1 MPSKIGLV
9 LALDGEK
16 EFKSALTSAKQAA
29 SSLKSEV
36 KAVGEAFSGQANTLE
51 ALTAKHEALSRQ
63 QDSLKARVAA
73 ARTGLDQ
80 ANETYRK
87 QADRLEEL
95 RTKLDAARKAQQK
108 MEEAGD
114 TSSDAYKEQTE
125 EVERLQEAVT
135 KQASNTSAAASRV
148 AKWGS
153 EVDSANRELTECNK
167 ELAKNEQYMDEA
179 ASSADGCARSIDG
192 MGDEIKETGDQ
203 AEDAGGKVDKLD
215 SGWKTAFKVAAVGLA
230 TKALQ
235 ELGQKAIEAAKYV
248 VKVGS
253 DFEASMS
260 KVRALSGASASEMD
274 QISVKAQ
281 ELGASTQFSATE
293 VGDAFGY
300 MALAGWDV
308 NSMLDGVDG
317 VVNLAAA
324 GQMDLAR
331 ASDIVTDN
339 LTAFGLTAS
348 DSGRMVDVMAY
359 AMAHSNTDVDQLG
372 EAYKNVAA
380 TCASMGISM
389 EDATAVLMVMANAGI
404 KGGEAGTALNA
415 IMTRLATDT
424 KGCASALEEYGV
436 SIYDSEGNMAS
447 LSDILGGMSGVWS
460 TLTQEQ
466 QASMAKAIAGQSH
479 YADLQ
484 VIMAGLAGEA
494 EDGESAFSN
503 YAKQLDNCSGSAE
516 DMRITMTDNLQG
528 DVKGLNSALEGLG
541 IRLYSY
547 VQGPLRSLVQTA
559 TGVIRGIT
567 DALTPQRTELQ
578 EFVQSIQT
586 SDEEVQR
593 LLDSAQA
600 RVTDAEAQAAE
611 LDTYQQVILDAQDKL
626 AAGGELSQ
634 FELYQVQNA
643 VNALSDTM
651 PELSA
656 AFDSN
661 TGAID
666 MNRES
671 IVALFDAQKTAL
683 MDSALLAASEEAYT
697 AYIQAQLNAQK
708 AEDAVKAAQDAY
720 DEAHRIYQEMANDE
734 GGPNGTSRYTSAQ
747 VEAQGEKMRQ
757 LEQDLENAKSTQE
770 QVNKTFEEASQV
782 YQQTATAADEVRQKE
797 QSVAETSGQ
806 VKQQQEAQTETAKA
820 LARTYSDL
828 QQSDE
833 DLAEAAKASAEAQK
847 EAIEAVKEAYE
858 GFYDRIKQDMESQI
872 DILKPFEP
880 PEETTSVDEMIS
892 NVEGQMEMLAGW
904 RDNMATLWAEVEKGT
919 ISPEFYQHILEQGP
933 AYASAVE
940 SMVADVESTAEGE
953 VPKLAQLSEQ
963 WGEAMDLSEQT
974 ARAQALNETSLALA
988 ANALGSSAEEYD
1000 AALDTLIAASSLE
1013 GWSSDASRQIS
1024 ALVNTAKQMGV
1035 ALPKGF
1041 AEGIANGSST
1051 PAVAMAQIAGAIDG
1065 QISEVVK
1072 LAEAAGLDVPEELKA
1087 GIEAGN
1093 PAAIA
1098 AYQQLIAD
1106 LAQMESDA
1114 QETGQTAGEGA
1125 ASGMVE
1131 SLESGQAD
1139 AGAAAEAIG
1148 TAVNTGLATASE
1160 GLGETGT
1167 TAAQSFV
1174 SGISGATGDASAA
1187 GESLS
1192 QAATQGVSTAEA
1204 NLQAHGTAAGQ
1215 SFASGVASGAGSAM
1229 AAGYG
1234 LGSAAVSGASAYT
1247 GSAWSIGYNIAA
1259 GVASGISSGASA
1271 AISAAA
1277 SMASSALAAAKAKL
1291 EIQSPSKAFRKQVG
1305 HQIARGMAF
1314 GIRDKASLASKE
1326 ADKMSATVLA
1336 KATKWL
1342 TKYKKSHKVSLQD
1355 TLYYWQQV
1363 QKHTKKGTDAYKTA
1377 SKNIEK
1383 ALLRTQGLSAAT
1395 AKKIVNNF
1403 GVSWFETKGSGKNA
1417 KRVKK
1422 SAADYYS
1429 DVYSAADKFYSNWSQ
1444 LNDWSTKKE
1453 IAYWTGVRKRLKKG
1467 TQAWIDAT
1475 LQIKDLKAQQAEEVK
1490 SQRAAAA
1497 SSQDSAL
1504 AAYKVYNAGKVSMK
1518 AEWQYWD
1525 QARKAFKQGTQERID
1540 ADQKYYEAKQAWYD
1554 ALEDLD
1560 KNYAEDTKQINDQL
1574 KADVKDLQQAY
1585 KDAVADRKR
1594 DIMSQMDLFE
1604 AFDAEGYTG
1613 EQLLANL
1620 KTQVAGLALWEREL
1634 GELEKRKGIPKDLI
1648 ESLQEM
1654 GVDAAANIYSL
1665 NHMTDEQ
1672 LTEYVDLWK
1681 QKSALATAQAVK
1693 ESETLRKETDEQ
1705 IKQLRATAKAEL
1717 DELTK
1722 QWKAQRAELNE
1733 EISKGLATLATKAA
1747 KIGEEAAVA
1756 LARSLTSE
1764 VVGYESYK
1772 STQKVVNMVSDGL
1785 KDLPKAGKTI
1795 GQSTLDGILSSLTDP
1810 ARIQEAAETV
1820 VNSIKKA
1827 MQEAAL
1833 IHSPSRLFRD
1843 EVGSQIDAG
1852 LAMGIEAGQAA
1863 EAARQNVHAMLEA
1876 AREALAQEGGTLSY
1890 SADLSG
1896 VEELGR
1902 MVGDAGSG
1910 MSLSI
1915 DTSGITG
1922 GMSAILARMDR
1933 LEAAIT
1939 SMGVYVDGEALVG
1952 QIQPAMSVANAAASV
1967 RSSRGRL

>member
-16 EFKSALTSAKQAA
+16 EFRSALTSAKQAA
-29 SSLKSEV
+29 STLKSEV
-36 KAVGEAFSGQANTLE
+36 KAVGEAFSGQANTME
-51 ALTAKHEALSRQ
+51 ALTAKHEALSKQ
-63 QDSLKARVAA
+63 QESLKSRVAA

-87 QADRLEEL
+87 QAQRLEEL
-95 RTKLDAARKAQQK
+95 RAKLEAAQKAQRK
-108 MEEAGD
+108 MEESGD

-125 EVERLQEAVT
+125 EVERLQAAVT

-153 EVDSANRELTECNK
+153 EVDSANRELNECNK

-179 ASSADGCARSIDG
+179 ASSADGCAKSIDK
-192 MGDEIKETGDQ
+192 MGDEVKETGDQ
-203 AEDAGGKVDKLD
+203 AEDASGKVGKLD

-230 TKALQ
+230 SKALQ
-235 ELGQKAIEAAKYV
+235 ELGRKAIEAAKYV
-248 VKVGS
+248 VKVGM
-253 DFEASMS
+253 DFESSMS
-260 KVRALSGASASEMD
+260 KVQALSGASASDMD
-274 QISVKAQ
+274 KISERAQ
-281 ELGASTQFSATE
+281 QLGASTQFSATE

-308 NSMLDGVDG
+308 NSMLQGVDG
-317 VVNLAAA
+317 IVNLAAA

-339 LTAFGLTAS
+339 LTAFGLSAS

-503 YAKQLDNCSGSAE
+503 YAKQLDTCSGSAE
-516 DMRITMTDNLQG
+516 DMRVTMTDNLYG
-528 DVKGLNSALEGLG
+528 DVKELHSALEGLG

-559 TGVIRGIT
+559 TNVISGIT
-567 DALTPQRTELQ
+567 DALTPQKTELEQ
-578 EFVQSIQT
+578 FVDSIEQSN
-586 SDEEVQR
+586 EEVKG
-593 LLDSAQA
+593 LLESAQT
-600 RVTDAEAQAAE
+600 RVTEAEQQAAE
-611 LDTYQQVILDAQDKL
+611 LDTYEQVILAAQDKL
-626 AAGGELSQ
+626 AGGGQLTQ
-634 FELYQVQNA
+634 FELFQVRNA
-643 VNALSDTM
+643 VDALSGSM
-651 PELSA
+651 PELAA
-656 AFDSN
+656 AFDTS

-666 MNRES
+666 MQRES
-671 IVALFDAQKTAL
+671 IVELFEAHKTAL
-683 MDSALLAASEEAYT
+683 LESALLASTQEAYT
-697 AYIQAQLNAQK
+697 AWIQAQLNAQ
-708 AEDAVKAAQDAY
+708 AASDAVKELQKQWDDAHQAY
-720 DEAHRIYQEMANDE
+720 IDMANDE
-734 GGPNGTSRYTSAQ
+734 SGLNGASAYTTAQ
-747 VEAQGEKMRQ
+747 IDAQRQAYEDLQPALDEALALQKETAEASVEAG
-757 LEQDLENAKSTQE
+757 T
-770 QVNKTFEEASQV
+770 V
-782 YQQTATAADEVRQKE
+782 YQSLAAAADEVREKHGESKE
-797 QSVAETSGQ
+797 AAE
-806 VKQQQEAQTETAKA
+806 QEAQANKDLKESSEDVIQANQD
-820 LARTYSDL
+820 LA
-828 QQSDE
+828 QSDQ
-833 DLAEAAKASAEAQK
+833 DRAAVAKASADAQK
-847 EAIEAVKEAYE
+847 EAIAAVKEAYE
-858 GFYDRIKQDMESQI
+858 GFYERIKQDMESQI

-892 NVEGQMEMLAGW
+892 NVEGQLAMLSQW
-904 RDNMATLWAEVEKGT
+904 RDNMATLWGEVEKGT

-953 VPKLAQLSEQ
+953 VPKLATLSQQ

-988 ANALGSSAEEYD
+988 ANALGSSAEEYESALQTLAD
-1000 AALDTLIAASSLE
+1000 AATME
-1013 GWSSDASRQIS
+1013 GWSPDVSKQVA
-1024 ALVNTAKQMGV
+1024 ALVATARKMGV
-1035 ALPKGF
+1035 ALPNGF
-1041 AEGIANGSST
+1041 AEGIANGSTT

-1065 QISEVVK
+1065 QVSEVVR
-1072 LAEAAGLDVPEELKA
+1072 LAESAGLTVPEELKA

-1098 AYQQLIAD
+1098 AYQQLISD
-1106 LAQMESDA
+1106 LAQMETDA

-1139 AGAAAEAIG
+1139 AGAAAEGIS
-1148 TAVNTGLATASE
+1148 TAVKESLSAGAE

-1167 TAAQSFV
+1167 TAGQAFV
-1174 SGISGATGDASAA
+1174 EGITAASGDAAAA
-1187 GESLS
+1187 GETLS
-1192 QAATQGVSTAEA
+1192 QSATQGVSTAEA

-1314 GIRDKASLASKE
+1314 GIKDKASLASKE
-1326 ADKMSATVLA
+1326 ADKMSAAVLS
-1336 KATKWL
+1336 KATKWMA
-1342 TKYKKSHKVSLQD
+1342 KYKKAHKVSAQD
-1355 TLYYWQQV
+1355 SLYYWQQV
-1363 QKHTKKGTDAYKTA
+1363 QKHVKKGTDAYKTA

-1383 ALLRTQGLSAAT
+1383 ALLQTQGLSAST

-1417 KRVKK
+1417 KTVKK

-1453 IAYWTGVRKRLKKG
+1453 ITYWTGVRKRLKKG

-1504 AAYKVYNAGKVSMK
+1504 AAYKVYNANKVSMR
-1518 AEWQYWD
+1518 AEWQYWE
-1525 QARKAFKQGTQERID
+1525 QARKAFKAGTQERID
-1540 ADQKYYEAKQAWYD
+1540 ADKKYYEAKQAWYD
-1554 ALEDLD
+1554 ALEELD
-1560 KNYAEDTKQINDQL
+1560 KNYAEDTKAINDQL
-1574 KADVKDLQQAY
+1574 KADVADLQKAY

-1613 EQLLANL
+1613 DQLLANL

-1634 GELEKRKGIPKDLI
+1634 GELEKRKGVPAELI

-1672 LTEYVDLWK
+1672 LSEYVDLWK

-1693 ESETLRKETDEQ
+1693 ESETLRKETDAQ
-1705 IKQLRATAKAEL
+1705 IKELRATAKAEL

-1722 QWKAQRAELNE
+1722 EWKASKAELNA
-1733 EISKGLATLATKAA
+1733 EITSGLKQLATKAA
-1747 KIGEEAAVA
+1747 TIGEEAAIA

-1772 STQKVVNMVSDGL
+1772 STQKVVSMVSDGL

-1795 GQSTLDGILSSLTDP
+1795 GESTLDGILSSLTD
-1810 ARIQEAAETV
+1810 ATKIQEAAEAV

-1833 IHSPSRLFRD
+1833 IHSPSRLFQD
-1843 EVGSQIDAG
+1843 EVGAQIDAG
-1852 LAMGIEAGQAA
+1852 TAMGIAGGKAA

-1876 AREALAQEGGTLSY
+1876 ARDALAQEDNVLRY
-1890 SADLSG
+1890 STDLSG
-1896 VEELGR
+1896 VNELGR
-1902 MVGDAGSG
+1902 MVSEAGSG
-1910 MSLSI
+1910 MSLNI

-1922 GMSAILARMDR
+1922 GISSVIARMDR

>member
-29 SSLKSEV
+29 SALKSEV
-36 KAVGEAFSGQANTLE
+36 KAVGEAFDGQANTLE

-235 ELGQKAIEAAKYV
+235 ELGRKAIEAAKYV

-260 KVRALSGASASEMD
+260 KVEALSGASASDMD
-274 QISVKAQ
+274 LIAKKAQ
-281 ELGASTQFSATE
+281 QLGASTQFSATE

-308 NSMLDGVDG
+308 SSMLDGVDG

-339 LTAFGLTAS
+339 LTAFGLSAS

-503 YAKQLDNCSGSAE
+503 YAQQLDNCAGSAE

-567 DALTPQRTELQ
+567 DALTPQKTELETFIEDVENSNKHVQ
-578 EFVQSIQT
+578 ELLGSA
-586 SDEEVQR
+586 DEHMAEGKSKVADLEAYKSV
-593 LLDSAQA
+593 LLELNGITMEGGTLDEFQIYQA
-600 RVTDAEAQAAE
+600 R
-611 LDTYQQVILDAQDKL
+611 
-626 AAGGELSQ
+626 
-634 FELYQVQNA
+634 NA
-643 VNALSDTM
+643 VDALSEVM
-651 PELSA
+651 PGLRDH
-656 AFDSN
+656 FDET
-661 TGAID
+661 TGAINLTNEQLTEMFANTEALVMQEALIAAQKD
-666 MNRES
+666 SYDALAEAMVAKAKADAAVKQATDDLTAAEEKNQASTDYLTGGFGDYYREVLDAE
-671 IVALFDAQKTAL
+671 VAL
-683 MDSALLAASEEAYT
+683 E
-697 AYIQAQLNAQK
+697 K
-708 AEDAVKAAQDAY
+708 A
-720 DEAHRIYQEMANDE
+720 
-734 GGPNGTSRYTSAQ
+734 TSAQ
-747 VEAQGEKMRQ
+747 EDADAGMAAAQKNIDETNAA
-757 LEQDLENAKSTQE
+757 LENLTEEYGLLGDQQSEVADTSADVSKSQE
-770 QVNKTFEEASQV
+770 
-782 YQQTATAADEVRQKE
+782 E
-797 QSVAETSGQ
+797 QA
-806 VKQQQEAQTETAKA
+806 ETAKS
-820 LARTYSDL
+820 LAKTYEDL

-833 DLAEAAKASAEAQK
+833 DLAAAAKASAEAQK

-892 NVEGQMEMLAGW
+892 NVEGQMEMLANW

-940 SMVADVESTAEGE
+940 AMVADVESTAEGE

-988 ANALGSSAEEYD
+988 ANALGSSAEEYEEAIQTITD
-1000 AALDTLIAASSLE
+1000 AASLE
-1013 GWSSDASRQIS
+1013 GWSPDVRKQINS
-1024 ALVNTAKQMGV
+1024 LVAMAQRMGV

-1051 PAVAMAQIAGAIDG
+1051 PAVAMAPIAGAIDG
-1065 QISEVVK
+1065 QVSEVVR
-1072 LAEAAGLDVPEELKA
+1072 LAESAGLDVPEELKA

-1098 AYQQLIAD
+1098 AYQQLISD

-1139 AGAAAEAIG
+1139 AGAAAEGIG
-1148 TAVNTGLATASE
+1148 TAVNEGLAAA
-1160 GLGETGT
+1160 GDGIGETGT
-1167 TAAQSFV
+1167 TAGQSYV
-1174 SGISGATGDASAA
+1174 SGLSAATGDASAA

-1215 SFASGVASGAGSAM
+1215 SFASGISSGAGSAM

-1314 GIRDKASLASKE
+1314 GIKDKASLASKE
-1326 ADKMSATVLA
+1326 ADKMSAAVLS
-1336 KATKWL
+1336 KATKWMA
-1342 TKYKKSHKVSLQD
+1342 KYKKAHKVSAQD
-1355 TLYYWQQV
+1355 SLYYWQQV
-1363 QKHTKKGTDAYKTA
+1363 QKHVKKGTDAYKAA

-1383 ALLRTQGLSAAT
+1383 ALLQTRGLSAAT
-1395 AKKIVNNF
+1395 AKKITSNF
-1403 GVSWFETKGSGKNA
+1403 GVSWFETKGTGKNA
-1417 KRVKK
+1417 KKVKK
-1422 SAADYYS
+1422 SVADYYG
-1429 DVYSAADKFYSNWSQ
+1429 DVYSAADKYYSNWSK
-1444 LNDWSTKKE
+1444 LSDWSTQKE
-1453 IAYWTGVRKRLKKG
+1453 ITYWTGVRKRLKKG

-1490 SQRAAAA
+1490 NQRAAAA

-1504 AAYKVYNAGKVSMK
+1504 AAYKVYNANKVSMK
-1518 AEWQYWD
+1518 AEWQYWE
-1525 QARKAFKQGTQERID
+1525 QARKAFKTGTQERID

-1554 ALEDLD
+1554 ALKDLD

-1634 GELEKRKGIPKDLI
+1634 GELEKRKGVPKDLI

-1665 NHMTDEQ
+1665 NHMTDQQ
-1672 LTEYVDLWK
+1672 LSEYVDLWK

-1722 QWKAQRAELNE
+1722 EWKAQRAELNG

-1910 MSLSI
+1910 MSLNI

-1933 LEAAIT
+1933 LEDAIT
-1939 SMGVYVDGEALVG
+1939 GMGVYVDGEALVG